1 MTRDLPPRGKDL
13 EAIYERRFDMVYRV
27 CFLYMRNQSDTE
39 DAVSTVFVKLL
50 EQERTFDS
58 VEHEKAWLI
67 RITINQCKDYRKNK
81 WNNSTIGFEHIP
93 ESEKAYFK
101 VPHVESDDTLWAV
114 LELKE
119 NYRRPLYLFYYEDY
133 SIKESAALLHIPENT
148 VKTNLKRGRE
158 QVKKLLDL
166 SEHKRSQ

>member
-1 MTRDLPPRGKDL
+1 MEKTQFENYFKNYYALVFRIAFSELKSHADADD
-13 EAIYERRFDMVYRV
+13 IVQDV
-27 CFLYMRNQSDTE
+27 FL
-39 DAVSTVFVKLL
+39 KLL
-50 EQERTFDS
+50 LYPPAFEST
-58 VEHEKAWLI
+58 EHEKAWLI
-67 RITINQCKDYRKNK
+67 RITINQCKDYQKNK

-133 SIKESAALLHIPENT
+133 SIKEIAALLHIPENT

>member
-1 MTRDLPPRGKDL
+1 MRSEQEITR
-13 EAIYERRFDMVYRV
+13 AIARHADTVRRI
-27 CFLYMRNQSDTE
+27 CLLHLKNASDTE
-39 DAVSTVFVKLL
+39 DVFQEVFLKYALSTVA
-50 EQERTFDS
+50 FDS
-58 VEHEKAWLI
+58 EEHEKAWLI
-67 RITINQCKDYRKNK
+67 RITINLCKDYQKSK

-133 SIKESAALLHIPENT
+133 SIKEIAALLHIPENT

>member
-1 MTRDLPPRGKDL
+1 MEKTQFENYFKNYYALVFRIAFSELKSH
-13 EAIYERRFDMVYRV
+13 A
-27 CFLYMRNQSDTE
+27 
-39 DAVSTVFVKLL
+39 DA
-50 EQERTFDS
+50 DD
-58 VEHEKAWLI
+58 I
-67 RITINQCKDYRKNK
+67 ITINQCKDYQKNK
-81 WNNSTIGFEHIP
+81 WNDSTIGFEHIP

-133 SIKESAALLHIPENT
+133 SIKEIAALLHIPENT

-158 QVKKLLDL
+158 QVKKLLDI
-166 SEHKRSQ
+166 SEKQPQ

>member
-1 MTRDLPPRGKDL
+1 MRSEEELRT
-13 EAIYERRFDMVYRV
+13 AIHRYADMIRKI
-27 CFLYMRNQSDTE
+27 CFIHMKQESDVDDVFQS
-39 DAVSTVFVKLL
+39 VFLKYAK
-50 EQERTFDS
+50 QSSFHDD
-58 VEHEKAWLI
+58 EHEKAWLI
-67 RITINQCKDYRKNK
+67 RITINQCKDYQKNK

-133 SIKESAALLHIPENT
+133 SIKEIAALLHIPENT

>member
-1 MTRDLPPRGKDL
+1 MEKTQFENYFKNYYALVFRIAFSELKSHADADD
-13 EAIYERRFDMVYRV
+13 IVQDV
-27 CFLYMRNQSDTE
+27 FL
-39 DAVSTVFVKLL
+39 KLL
-50 EQERTFDS
+50 LYQPAFEST
-58 VEHEKAWLI
+58 EHEKAWLI
-67 RITINQCKDYRKNK
+67 RI
-81 WNNSTIGFEHIP
+81 TIGFEHIP

-133 SIKESAALLHIPENT
+133 SIKEIAALLHIPENT

>member
-1 MTRDLPPRGKDL
+1 MIDIGWL
-13 EAIYERRFDMVYRV
+13 
-27 CFLYMRNQSDTE
+27 
-39 DAVSTVFVKLL
+39 KL
-50 EQERTFDS
+50 
-58 VEHEKAWLI
+58 VH
-67 RITINQCKDYRKNK
+67 INLCKDYQKSK

-93 ESEKAYFK
+93 ESEKVYFK

-119 NYRRPLYLFYYEDY
+119 KYRRPLYLFYYEDY
-133 SIKESAALLHIPENT
+133 SIKEIAALLHIPENT

-158 QVKKLLDL
+158 QVKKLLDI

>member
-1 MTRDLPPRGKDL
+1 MEKTQFENYFKNYYALVFRIAFSELKSHADADDIVQD
-13 EAIYERRFDMVYRV
+13 A
-27 CFLYMRNQSDTE
+27 FL
-39 DAVSTVFVKLL
+39 KLL
-50 EQERTFDS
+50 LYQPAFEST
-58 VEHEKAWLI
+58 EHEKAWLI
-67 RITINQCKDYRKNK
+67 RITINQCKDYQKNK

-133 SIKESAALLHIPENT
+133 SIKEIAALLHIPENT

>member
-1 MTRDLPPRGKDL
+1 MEKTQFENYFKNYYALVFRIAFSELKSHADAGD
-13 EAIYERRFDMVYRV
+13 IVQDV
-27 CFLYMRNQSDTE
+27 FL
-39 DAVSTVFVKLL
+39 KLL
-50 EQERTFDS
+50 LYQPAFEST
-58 VEHEKAWLI
+58 EHEKAWLI
-67 RITINQCKDYRKNK
+67 RITINQCKDYQKNK

-133 SIKESAALLHIPENT
+133 SIKEIAALLHIPENT
-148 VKTNLKRGRE
+148 DQNQSETWKRTG
-158 QVKKLLDL
+158 KKII
-166 SEHKRSQ
+166 RSI

>member
-1 MTRDLPPRGKDL
+1 MEKTQFENYFKNYYALVFRIAFSELKSHADADD
-13 EAIYERRFDMVYRV
+13 IVQDV
-27 CFLYMRNQSDTE
+27 FL
-39 DAVSTVFVKLL
+39 KLL
-50 EQERTFDS
+50 LYQPAFES
-58 VEHEKAWLI
+58 
-67 RITINQCKDYRKNK
+67 NQCKDYRKNK

-133 SIKESAALLHIPENT
+133 SIKEIAALLHIPENT

-166 SEHKRSQ
+166 SQHKRSQ